1 MKLKNNSTRDYN
13 FDKIFLKAGEEM
25 EIADEKA
32 CKVLLNQD
40 GVEEVIDKSE
50 VEKLKSEV
58 EKLKAKSQKEKAK
71 K

>member
-1 MKLKNNSTRDYN
+1 MKLKNNATRDYN
-13 FDKIFLKAGEEM
+13 YDMIFLKAGEEL
-25 EIADEKA
+25 EVLDEKA

-40 GVEEVIDKSE
+40 GVEEVIDKAE
-50 VEKLKSEV
+50 VEKLKAEV

>member
-32 CKVLLNQD
+32 CKVLLNQE
-40 GVEEVIDKSE
+40 GVEEVIDKA
-50 VEKLKSEV
+50 EV
-58 EKLKAKSQKEKAK
+58 EKLKAEIKKLEKAK
-71 K
+71 PQKKAKK

>member
-13 FDKIFLKAGEEM
+13 FDTIFLKAGEEM

-40 GVEEVIDKSE
+40 GVEEVIDRDE
-50 VEKLKSEV
+50 VAKLKAEV
-58 EKLKAKSQKEKAK
+58 EKLKAKPQNKKAK